1 MTVYCGV
8 MEYTREA
15 AERLRGS
22 AQYKRLRAALIGA
35 DSLCEAC
42 GSDEFLQADHR
53 VPLSVGMSRGL
64 DPSNLRVLCR
74 GCNLARNR
82 YRLDVDASDVSVRRQ
97 W

>member
-1 MTVYCGV
+1 

-22 AQYKRLRAALIGA
+22 GDYKRLRAALIGA
-35 DSLCEAC
+35 DSRCEAC
-42 GSDEFLQADHR
+42 GSDQYLQADHR
-53 VPLSVGMSRGL
+53 VPLSVDMSRGL

-74 GCNLARNR
+74 SCNLARNR
-82 YRLDVDASDVSVRRQ
+82 YRLQVDGSDVGVRRQ